1 MRRRRRC
8 MSGKFKCAVGSAAA
22 QRAMSQVF
30 DPTCAGSTMRA
41 PLLERCHRARS
52 NDRREDEPLD
62 RVSEA
67 IFPVAARHGIHR
79 PHLRAGKMLRPL
91 RSNIAISLS
100 PPSMTAEQPK
110 ASPPPVMRHYSP
122 PVFRLLRVISFS
134 GFFGRAICTVSPGA
148 SRRVSPLSRIVTGPV
163 NAGSLATLSMSSVM
177 ST

>member
-1 MRRRRRC
+1 
-8 MSGKFKCAVGSAAA
+8 MSEIFDAA
-22 QRAMSQVF
+22 R
-30 DPTCAGSTMRA
+30 AGSTMRK

-62 RVSEA
+62 RVSDA
-67 IFPVAARHGIHR
+67 IFPVAARHDIRTCRTSGLAL
-79 PHLRAGKMLRPL
+79 PMEMLRPL

-134 GFFGRAICTVSPGA
+134 SFFGRAICTVSPGA